1 VPTQRSAME
10 MAVGTC
16 TGVRMISAPVERHT
30 SSNPGGPGV
39 PVADQEL
46 ARGGLVIEDG
56 GDVPGLLGNPEAGGM
71 GGDAGQLQPS
81 AGELDEAQDVHPPQ
95 EDRVDGEAVA
105 GHDPGGLLGQERPP
119 ACWDTPRRRVKRVG
133 AQHSP
138 DRAGRHPNAKAQQLT
153 VDPLVAPPWVL
164 AGQAG
169 R

>member
-1 VPTQRSAME
+1 ME

-119 ACWDTPRRRVKRVG
+119 ACWDTPRRRSR
-133 AQHSP
+133 P
-138 DRAGRHPNAKAQQLT
+138 
-153 VDPLVAPPWVL
+153 
-164 AGQAG
+164 
-169 R
+169 